1 MTTPLI
7 ILCLLL
13 VPLLA
18 TVAIG
23 GADWAR
29 LGGALGLAAAFA
41 FFGTGHFALTGSMVE
56 MLPPF
61 VPFATALVYLTGLLE
76 LAIAA
81 GLLHPRSRR
90 DAGRLAILVLVAFFP
105 VNVYAAIHQLG
116 GGGHAWGPAYLLIRA
131 PLQALLIG
139 WAWWF
144 VVRPGPAG
152 PSPLT
157 ARGTA

>member
-7 ILCLLL
+7 ILCLLFS
-13 VPLLA
+13 PLLA
-18 TVAIG
+18 AWAIG
-23 GADWAR
+23 GEGRAR
-29 LGGALGLAAAFA
+29 LGGMLGLALAFA
-41 FFGTGHFALTGSMVE
+41 FFGVGHFALTEAMTE

-61 VPFATALVYLTGLLE
+61 VPFATLLVYLTGLLE

-81 GLLHPRSRR
+81 ALLHPATRR
-90 DAGRLAILVLVAFFP
+90 TAGQIAILMLVAFFP
-105 VNVYAAIHQLG
+105 VNVHAAVNQLG

-144 VVRPGPAG
+144 VVRPARSGPE
-152 PSPLT
+152 PIT
-157 ARGTA
+157 ASGTV